1 MKDVALHIEYLLTQ
15 HDCVVV
21 PGWGALVVQHSNA
34 RIDDKGYIVPP
45 CRWLSFNALLVHNDG
60 LLAHSVMRG
69 EGCSY
74 EDAMSY
80 IERSVSLWRSE
91 AEAGKSVVWQHIGAF
106 VPQRDGTMLFVESP
120 DTVVNASL
128 SILQTIELPTLS
140 EIISI
145 EEEVAEEEVAKPVVI
160 TWHRRAMQA
169 VASIAAIVVFML
181 FISTPVDN
189 FEPANDYAGLV
200 SYELMSNETA
210 VIEANE
216 EFVAEPIVELSLVEI
231 ESEEVVPVA
240 EVEAQEVDAM
250 PDEDIADV
258 AIEVVAEQE
267 VPRYIL
273 VVGSLPSRSLAE
285 KQIAEF
291 AQMGVT
297 DAIGIYE
304 KDGRYRLYIDGS
316 QSMAQ
321 AQQRLAEINSQPN
334 TPFAGVWICAT
345 R

>member
-1 MKDVALHIEYLLTQ
+1 MKNVALHIEYLLTQ

-34 RIDDKGYIVPP
+34 RIDDDGHIVPP

-74 EDAMSY
+74 EEAMSH
-80 IERSVSLWRSE
+80 IERSVAQWRSD
-91 AEAGKSVVWQHIGAF
+91 ADAGKSVVWPHIGTFA
-106 VPQRDGTMLFVESP
+106 PQRDGTMLFVEAP
-120 DTVVNASL
+120 DTVVNATL
-128 SILQTIELPTLS
+128 SILPTIDLPTLS

-145 EEEVAEEEVAKPVVI
+145 EEEVAEVEVSKPVTI

-189 FEPANDYAGLV
+189 FEPTNDYAGLV
-200 SYELMSNETA
+200 SYELMSKENTTLQSTVVEET
-210 VIEANE
+210 
-216 EFVAEPIVELSLVEI
+216 EPIAELALVEI
-231 ESEEVVPVA
+231 LTEEVVAVA
-240 EVEAQEVDAM
+240 EVEPQEVSVKADDEVADA
-250 PDEDIADV
+250 V
-258 AIEVVAEQE
+258 VEVVAEQE

-297 DAIGIYE
+297 ESIGIYE

-316 QSMAQ
+316 RSMAE
-321 AQQRLAEINSQPN
+321 AQQRLSEINSQPD